1 MYKVNFKIKELIE
14 KYMLSQ
20 RKVALECNIRPTT
33 LKMYYDNSIQRIN
46 KEDLENLYN
55 FFLRF
60 DNRLTIN
67 DIVDF
72 SAEEEKTEEK

>member
-1 MYKVNFKIKELIE
+1 MYKMKFKIKELIE

-33 LKMYYDNSIQRIN
+33 LKMYFDNSIQRIN
-46 KEDLENLYN
+46 KEDVENLYN

-60 DNRLTIN
+60 DDRLTIN

-72 SAEEEKTEEK
+72 IPEDENKAVD

>member
-1 MYKVNFKIKELIE
+1 MYKVKFKLNELLD

-33 LKMYYDNSIQRIN
+33 LKMYVDNSIQRIN

-55 FFLRF
+55 FFYKLDDRIT
-60 DNRLTIN
+60 LA
-67 DIVDF
+67 DII
-72 SAEEEKTEEK
+72 EMIKE

>member
-1 MYKVNFKIKELIE
+1 MYKVKFKLNELLE

-33 LKMYYDNSIQRIN
+33 LKMYVDNSIQRIN

-55 FFLRF
+55 FFYKLDDRI
-60 DNRLTIN
+60 TIN
-67 DIVDF
+67 DIVEMNED
-72 SAEEEKTEEK
+72 

>member
-1 MYKVNFKIKELIE
+1 MYIIRFKISELLE

-33 LKMYYDNSIQRIN
+33 LKMYVDNTIQRIN

-55 FFLRF
+55 FF
-60 DNRLTIN
+60 NRLDDRVAIS
-67 DIVDF
+67 DIVEFIKDKKV
-72 SAEEEKTEEK
+72 EE

>member
-1 MYKVNFKIKELIE
+1 MYKVKFKLTELLD

-33 LKMYYDNSIQRIN
+33 LKMYVDNSIQRIN

-55 FFLRF
+55 FFY
-60 DNRLTIN
+60 RLDDRVTIN
-67 DIVDF
+67 DIVEMNED
-72 SAEEEKTEEK
+72 